1 MPLIDPDP
9 LTDAL
14 LGLFRGKPTDSSLPR
29 DSAGVR
35 WAKFLSIIVVFAVV
49 IGGLFAISI
58 YVVALLDLVTPRS
71 WHPLQSDY
79 SVRDTMPA
87 FWHRFVFGACVGGG
101 LGFVYV
107 IRCLIKKID
116 P

>member
-29 DSAGVR
+29 DSACVR
-35 WAKFLSIIVVFAVV
+35 WAKFLLVVVVVAVV

-58 YVVALLDLVTPRS
+58 YVVALLDLVTPRGL
-71 WHPLQSDY
+71 HPTEQ
-79 SVRDTMPA
+79 RDTMPA
-87 FWHRFVFGACVGGG
+87 FWHRFIFGACVGGS
-101 LGFVYV
+101 LGVAYV
-107 IRCLIKKID
+107 IRCLIKKTD